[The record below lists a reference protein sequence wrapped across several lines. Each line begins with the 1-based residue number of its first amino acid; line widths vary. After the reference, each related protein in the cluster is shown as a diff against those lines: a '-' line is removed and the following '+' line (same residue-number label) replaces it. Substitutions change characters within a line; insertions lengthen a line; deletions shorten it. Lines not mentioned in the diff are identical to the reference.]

1 MEGEML
7 KRVVALSAVV
17 LAGVLAF
24 VAFAAVAAAADY
36 PDRPVTIVV
45 GFPPGGA
52 SDIMA
57 RILTA
62 KLGSVLGQPFIV
74 DNRPGAGGNV
84 GGEFVAHA
92 APDGY
97 TLLLGNNAILAT
109 NVSLYS
115 KIGFDPEKDF
125 APISLIGTQANVLVV
140 NNDVKAHSLVE
151 LIALAKANPGK
162 LNFASSGYG
171 LAAHLAG
178 ELFKA
183 QAHIDIVHV
192 PYKGSA
198 PALEDVIAGQDQMM
212 FATTSGV
219 MGFLKNGQVRAL
231 AVTTLKRTPSLPDVP
246 TMDEA
251 GLPGFEA
258 TTWHGLVAPAGTPP
272 AIVAALN
279 KAIGETLKDPDIQ
292 HKLANLGIDIAPDS
306 PDQFAAYIK
315 AEIPKWAAV
324 IKASG
329 AKME

>member
-1 MEGEML
+1 ML
-7 KRVVALSAVV
+7 KRLICAAAATLALLSAT
-17 LAGVLAF
+17 AI
-24 VAFAAVAAAADY
+24 AAADY
-36 PDRPVTIVV
+36 PERPVTIVV

-52 SDIMA
+52 SDILA
-57 RILTA
+57 RILA
-62 KLGSVLGQPFIV
+62 DKLGSLLGKPFVV

-84 GGEFVAHA
+84 GGEVVAHA
-92 APDGY
+92 AADGY

-109 NVSLYS
+109 NASLYK
-115 KIGFDPEKDF
+115 KIGFDPVRDF

-140 NNDVKAHSLVE
+140 NKDVPAHSLAE

-178 ELFKA
+178 ELFKSD
-183 QAHIDIVHV
+183 AHIDIVHV

-198 PALEDVIAGQDQMM
+198 PALQDVIAGADQMM

-219 MGFLKNGQVRAL
+219 MGFLSNGQVRAL
-231 AVTTLKRTPSLPDVP
+231 AVTTLKRTAILPDIP

-272 AIVAALN
+272 DIVETLHRAIVDA
-279 KAIGETLKDPDIQ
+279 LKDPGVQ
-292 HKLANLGIDIAPDS
+292 QKLSALGIDAVGDTPDG
-306 PDQFAAYIK
+306 FTAYIA
-315 AEIPKWAAV
+315 AEIPKWSAI

>member
-1 MEGEML
+1 M
-7 KRVVALSAVV
+7 AAA
-17 LAGVLAF
+17 LAGLLAL
-24 VAFAAVAAAADY
+24 VAATTFAEAANY
-36 PDRPVTIVV
+36 PDRTITVVV

-52 SDIMA
+52 SDILA
-57 RILTA
+57 RILTD
-62 KLGSVLGQPFIV
+62 KLSKLFGQPVIV

-84 GGEFVAHA
+84 AGELVAHA

-97 TLLLGNNAILAT
+97 TLLIGNNAILAT
-109 NVSLYS
+109 NASLYS
-115 KIGFDPEKDF
+115 TIGFDAVKDF

-140 NNDVKAHSLVE
+140 NPNVPAHSLAE

-212 FATTSGV
+212 FATASGV

-231 AVTTLKRTPSLPDVP
+231 AVTTLKRTAILPDIP
-246 TMDEA
+246 TMGEA

-272 AIVAALN
+272 AIIDTLHGALLAAL
-279 KAIGETLKDPDIQ
+279 ADPDVGK
-292 HKLANLGIDIAPDS
+292 KLAALGVDIGPDS
-306 PDQFAAYIK
+306 PAEFSAYIK
-315 AEIPKWAAV
+315 AEIPKWAAI

-329 AKME
+329 AKVE